1 MSDSSST
8 DKVFF
13 VNLNSIPELKDDG
26 SNWWDFYRRLEE
38 TLTMSG
44 FSDTMDKSNEPSL
57 EPAPPALASSA
68 TAAQQAAYTTAQTNW
83 QTKKVE
89 YDRTLANWN
98 ERSRRAYM
106 AIRSKCAF
114 NNFKKVEHL
123 TRVYEM
129 IDVLRAG
136 CEMGSEKLM
145 ELTTRF
151 YGLHCS
157 DCENIADFSGQ
168 LSQINHT
175 LRDFHPD
182 TAFSEVQLILRFLQG
197 LGSAYDTWINTL
209 TQSSVLIATPT
220 SPTITF
226 DAVCQKAYDEEK
238 RQAAMT
244 GSNTALV
251 AHSQSRS
258 SKSGSGPVCTH
269 CKKA

>member
-1 MSDSSST
+1 
-8 DKVFF
+8 
-13 VNLNSIPELKDDG
+13 
-26 SNWWDFYRRLEE
+26 
-38 TLTMSG
+38 MSG

-197 LGSAYDTWINTL
+197 LVLPMTLGSILSPNHLFLSLLRPLQLSPLTL
-209 TQSSVLIATPT
+209 CVRKLMT
-220 SPTITF
+220 
-226 DAVCQKAYDEEK
+226 K
-238 RQAAMT
+238 RNAK
-244 GSNTALV
+244 L
-251 AHSQSRS
+251 R
-258 SKSGSGPVCTH
+258 
-269 CKKA
+269 